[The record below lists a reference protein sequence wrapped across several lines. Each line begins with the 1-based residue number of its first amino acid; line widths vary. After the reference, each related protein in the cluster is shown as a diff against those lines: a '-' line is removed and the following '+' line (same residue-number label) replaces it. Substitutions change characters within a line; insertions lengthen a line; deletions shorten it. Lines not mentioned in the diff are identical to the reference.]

1 MGEYLWPKSGDDLF
15 REGDDWWHT
24 AIIQS
29 EVHGEYAIAGSFKE
43 AGDRLVAYVSD
54 KKSGQDMLVFPI
66 MFAYRHHL
74 ELMIKAVIKEG
85 RRHLGC
91 TGDYTYTHD
100 LMRLWSECRE
110 ILEAIFPDDDT
121 EPLDA
126 TEHILTQLTKV
137 DPDSQSFRYPV
148 NQKRR
153 AQVDQLRI
161 PLANVARVVEGA
173 GNFLGGS
180 VNWIVEERYLSTGMG
195 EEGYF

>member
-1 MGEYLWPKSGDDLF
+1 MREFLWPKSGDDLF
-15 REGDDWWHT
+15 RDDDDWWHT
-24 AIIQS
+24 AIIQN
-29 EVHGEYAIAGSFKE
+29 EVHGEYVIARSFKE
-43 AGDRLVAYVSD
+43 AGDLLVGYVSD
-54 KKSGQDMLVFPI
+54 KKTGQDLLVFPI

-91 TGDYTYTHD
+91 TGDYKHIHD
-100 LMRLWSECRE
+100 LMGLWSECRK
-110 ILEAIFPDDDT
+110 ILEAIFPDEDI

-126 TEHILTQLTKV
+126 TEHILEQLARV
-137 DPDSQSFRYPV
+137 DPKSQSFRYPA
-148 NQKRR
+148 NQKSQ
-153 AQVDQLRI
+153 AHIDQLRI

-180 VNWIVEERYLSTGMG
+180 VIWIVEERYLSTGEG